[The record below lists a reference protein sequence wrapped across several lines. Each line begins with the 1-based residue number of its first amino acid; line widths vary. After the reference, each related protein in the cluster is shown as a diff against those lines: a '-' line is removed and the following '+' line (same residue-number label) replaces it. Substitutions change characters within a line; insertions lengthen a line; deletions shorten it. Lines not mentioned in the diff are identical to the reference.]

1 MNTKH
6 PNKPET
12 ITEAQRL
19 LTRSEVARYFAVS
32 KETIRRW
39 EGRGMITPIVINARV
54 YRYRL
59 ADINL
64 NSF

>member
-1 MNTKH
+1 MSNNYKILD
-6 PNKPET
+6 NRGAE
-12 ITEAQRL
+12 RL
-19 LTRSEVARYFAVS
+19 LTRSEVASYFAVS

-59 ADINL
+59 SDLNL
-64 NSF
+64 NSL